1 MVQEEVLA
9 EVEDGN
15 KMQIIASTGVK
26 GGVGKSTFAIL
37 LAFKML
43 RQEKKIVL
51 CDCDVECPNYY
62 LILNQRLKNSKPI
75 YQEFPELNEEIC
87 KKCGLCSKVCREHAI
102 FWVENDYPKFIL
114 DLCTSC
120 GACWISCPNK
130 AINRKKEVA
139 GKSSINKIKDNFWLI
154 TGQSKTGISETGPI
168 VREVKERAIK
178 FSKKINADYLI
189 IDTSPG
195 AHCNVIQALLN
206 SDKVYAVTEPTPLGA
221 YDLGVILELTKKLNL
236 LTEIVLNKAD
246 VGNRMKIEKIARE
259 FKSKISIEIPY
270 SEKLIK
276 TYCTGRLEKMVNL
289 I

>member
-1 MVQEEVLA
+1 MA

-15 KMQIIASTGVK
+15 KMQVIASTGVK

-43 RQEKKIVL
+43 KQKKKVVL
-51 CDCDVECPNYY
+51 CDCDVECPNDY
-62 LILNQRLKNSKPI
+62 LILNQRLKNPKPI
-75 YQEFPELNEEIC
+75 YQEFPKLNEEKC
-87 KKCGLCSKVCREHAI
+87 KKCGLCSEVCREHAI
-102 FWVENDYPKFIL
+102 FWVKNNYPKFIL
-114 DLCTSC
+114 DLCISC

-139 GKSSINKIKDNFWLI
+139 GKFFVNKIKNNFWLI
-154 TGQSKTGISETGPI
+154 TGKSKVGISETGPI
-168 VREVKERAIK
+168 VKEVKERAIK
-178 FSKKINADYLI
+178 FAKKIGADYLI

-195 AHCNVIQALLN
+195 THCNVIQALLN

-236 LTEIVLNKAD
+236 QAEIVLNKAD
-246 VGNRMKIEKIARE
+246 VGNKKEIEKIARK

-270 SEKLIK
+270 SEELIK
-276 TYCTGRLEKMVNL
+276 AYCTGNLEKIV